1 MSSRR
6 SARNKTASSKDG
18 VTSAV
23 DAPATT
29 TENENKSPANVNNE
43 DMVVEAVAESNQGSE
58 SEIQCGICFDDIACR
73 GVIDSC
79 DHTCKYFLY
88 YILIELLWHYYLI
101 LRICSSKLLITS

>member
-1 MSSRR
+1 
-6 SARNKTASSKDG
+6 

-73 GVIDSC
+73 GVINSC
-79 DHTCKYFLY
+79 EHTCKYF
-88 YILIELLWHYYLI
+88 
-101 LRICSSKLLITS
+101 